1 MDVYGRKPTAP
12 EGEYFRRNIWSW
24 HPLAEL
30 CLELAPEE
38 CRPCKF
44 WHTNDGKGLN
54 AKQSLRLAER
64 LEALVSDGTVAAY
77 VAQRNARQEVHAA
90 EEQFPPS
97 LVAYIVQ
104 REAQRLLGPEYE
116 RGFQGPLDLDDV
128 TEFISFLRASGGF
141 RIF

>member
-1 MDVYGRKPTAP
+1 MGMDVYGRKPTAP

-64 LEALVSDGTVAAY
+64 LQALVSDGTVASY
-77 VAQRNARQEVHAA
+77 IAQRNARQEAQSA
-90 EEQFPPS
+90 EERFPRTFAGY
-97 LVAYIVQ
+97 LLQ
-104 REAQRLLGPEYE
+104 RFLGPEHE
-116 RGFQGPLDLDDV
+116 REFQGPLDLEDV